1 MPRLSPA
8 LIRQA
13 SSENPLLTQ
22 LLQVCRD
29 LPSARNELRW
39 LQEHAYEAVNAK
51 RYASQGPPVPYADQG
66 VGTPQEMG
74 WPDTEGVKRG
84 RTEAEH
90 SHVPKES
97 IKQGLGRVRKPKVLW
112 RKVESRRLIKSY
124 QAQMGYQIRL
134 RQSGVTIDTN
144 TASKVQAHDGR
155 AGGEMSGRMKAA
167 IPDQRNS
174 SSETTHQK
182 RAHDPTE
189 KKRPR
194 TVKVSRPQSAAIRS
208 RSPDGKRELGL
219 HAKTGEVVPSTQA
232 VGNAQARAQKLL
244 AHNVDRRSK
253 GVPLQYIMGNQPF
266 GTLDIL
272 CQRGVLIPRPETETY
287 TEEAAKLL
295 LAALAATQPTDG
307 PWWQE
312 PRKIRILDLC
322 TGTGCIALLLHSI
335 LKPIDPTKPS
345 LPPGLDLEI
354 VGIDDKPQAVELA
367 RKNLHHNISQKLL
380 RPDAIHS
387 VSFRQADVLVL
398 GSKLYK
404 DRDSDDQLRKVVNA
418 AAAGMAD
425 EDISRPSLSSAPWDM
440 VIANPPY
447 IAAKDYELGGKTEP
461 SVRNHEPREALVPLA
476 CGSIKSSAIL
486 QADLFYQPLRRIAEA
501 AGAQLLVMEV
511 GDSSQAAR
519 VGSMVVSKVS
529 TDHSRSS
536 DDPTSEFSWGDGD
549 GIRLEA
555 WRDDLAVRVLPT
567 ETLSTIEPDLA
578 RDPDSEVSDRAI
590 VVWSGELA
598 SWRCRNLPASNRPN
612 SPSEAVR
619 AKLRSAREEAAKSR
633 KAMWIDL
640 KAHGRALRDSATS
653 PPSVLDQPGI
663 SSPGLAETTA
673 GSTGIAGAIKPQP
686 EKGTRGY

>member
-13 SSENPLLTQ
+13 RSENPLLTQ

-39 LQEHAYEAVNAK
+39 LQEHAYDAVNAK

-66 VGTPQEMG
+66 IETPQEMG

-90 SHVPKES
+90 SPVPRES
-97 IKQGLGRVRKPKVLW
+97 IKHGLGRVRKPKAPW
-112 RKVESRRLIKSY
+112 RKVESRRLIKSD
-124 QAQMGYQIRL
+124 QAQMGFQIRP

-155 AGGEMSGRMKAA
+155 VGGEMSGPMKAA
-167 IPDQRNS
+167 IPDQRYS
-174 SSETTHQK
+174 SSKTTHQK
-182 RAHDPTE
+182 WAHALT
-189 KKRPR
+189 KKTRHR
-194 TVKVSRPQSAAIRS
+194 TVTASHPQSAAIGL

-219 HAKTGEVVPSTQA
+219 HTKTGEVAPSTQA

-244 AHNVDRRSK
+244 AQNVDRRSK

-272 CQRGVLIPRPETETY
+272 CQPGVLIPRPETETY

-335 LKPIDPTKPS
+335 LKPVDPTKPS
-345 LPPGLDLEI
+345 LEPGLDLEI
-354 VGIDDKPQAVELA
+354 VGIDNQPQAVELA

-380 RPDAIHS
+380 HPDAIHS

-398 GSKLYK
+398 ADKLYK
-404 DRDSDDQLRKVVNA
+404 ARNSDDQLRKVVNA

-447 IAAKDYELGGKTEP
+447 IAPKDYELGGKTEP
-461 SVRNHEPREALVPLA
+461 SVRNHEPKEALVPLA
-476 CGSIKSSAIL
+476 GGSMKSSAIL
-486 QADLFYQPLRRIAEA
+486 QPDLFYQPLRRIAEA

-519 VGSMVVSKVS
+519 VGSMVGSKVS

-536 DDPTSEFSWGDGD
+536 DDPTGELSWGDGD

-555 WRDDLAVRVLPT
+555 WRDDSAVRVLPI
-567 ETLSTIEPDLA
+567 ETLSAIEPDFA
-578 RDPDSEVSDRAI
+578 RDPDPEVSDRAI
-590 VVWSGELA
+590 VVWAGELA
-598 SWRCRNLPASNRPN
+598 SWRRRTLSVSDRPN

-619 AKLRSAREEAAKSR
+619 AKLRRAKEEAAKSR
-633 KAMWIDL
+633 KAMWIAV

-653 PPSVLDQPGI
+653 SPSVLGQTGI
-663 SSPGLAETTA
+663 SSPDLGETAA
-673 GSTGIAGAIKPQP
+673 GSTGTAGAFEPQP